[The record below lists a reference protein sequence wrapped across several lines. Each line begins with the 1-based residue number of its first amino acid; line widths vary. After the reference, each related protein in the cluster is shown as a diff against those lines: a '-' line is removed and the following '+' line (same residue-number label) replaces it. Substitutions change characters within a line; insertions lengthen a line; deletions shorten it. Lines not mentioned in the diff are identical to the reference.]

1 MVWNCYKVTLEA
13 KAPIH
18 IGYGAKLGT
27 VAKTRY
33 YILAKHMWAALTN
46 VLAQRHSE
54 DYKAIGDAL
63 KAHTRFSYFYIKLND
78 KVYAPKYVA
87 SEGLKFGDLSVEEF
101 EQIFISSFAST
112 SMDKKHKGAEDG
124 SLHEIEFIKPI
135 ALNKP
140 LLFEGHLFF
149 DSKQIQI
156 GSKSLDAQQLE
167 GLEIQVGGERTYGF
181 GKVKIKEM
189 IETNNLFEHFDIE
202 LKHEPTLRPKE
213 KTNKFY
219 AYAHVLTEKTT
230 DLIKNVSGD
239 LEPLVGREWCRK
251 KGAGRNITPVQIC
264 YVPGTQIEVTQ
275 PTELKIAEDGL
286 WILTLPKQ
294 AAM

>member
-54 DYKAIGDAL
+54 DYKMVGDAL

-78 KVYAPKYVA
+78 KLYAPKYVG

-101 EQIFISSFAST
+101 EQMFIASFGST
-112 SMDKKHKGAEDG
+112 SMEKKQKSAEDG

-140 LLFEGHLFF
+140 LLFEGHLLF
-149 DSKQIQI
+149 DSKQIKI

-189 IETNNLFEHFDIE
+189 IETNNLFEHFYIE
-202 LKHEPTLRPKE
+202 LKHDPTLRPKE
-213 KTNKFY
+213 KTNKFH

-251 KGAGRNITPVQIC
+251 KGAGQNITPAQIC

-286 WILTLPKQ
+286 WMLTPPKQ